1 MCHVVAGA
9 AAPVANVDI
18 LPAGKSP
25 VPVHD
30 VAECAKFVFFMH
42 GLEDG
47 VRIDVCIQVK
57 KGIYMYAVD
66 TVGGMAGKAE
76 ILRGSEFGL
85 LKKVVVEPS
94 AARQRYLS
102 SVEGKPAC
110 LVTEWLKPAGAA
122 SRASG
127 LSFARCWFRAGRDGI
142 SWSSAQKSSISTL
155 AEEEPLET
163 RKEIRVSAHSRGF
176 VTPPFF
182 KRHKKMVRPH
192 NKNLTISDSSLLT

>member
-1 MCHVVAGA
+1 MLDRSTTCAMLLQEQPPLSPMQTFFLPGRVPCRSTMSQN
-9 AAPVANVDI
+9 APN
-18 LPAGKSP
+18 S
-25 VPVHD
+25 
-30 VAECAKFVFFMH
+30 FFFMH

-66 TVGGMAGKAE
+66 TAGGMAGKAE

-94 AARQRYLS
+94 AARQRYPS

-176 VTPPFF
+176 VTPPFL
-182 KRHKKMVRPH
+182 KDTKKWLDLIIR
-192 NKNLTISDSSLLT
+192 I